1 MRVRCAVGVLALLL
15 AAGEPPAELP
25 ASAVKKLNDSL
36 RAARPHPTHVWRDT
50 PPANPDGTINAY
62 VEIPRGERRK
72 WEFDMAANASAVDR
86 VIPEGVGG
94 YPVNY
99 GFVPQTVSYDGD
111 PFDALV
117 LGPPL
122 ANGTTVRGVPVA
134 LMQMRDEGIMDAKV
148 VLSPVDGSGGARQS
162 LSVDERQAIAEYFSR
177 YKRHQPGAVTSVPGW
192 GTAGEGRTLVARTH
206 AFFRQCRTSAGI
218 CRAGE

>member
-1 MRVRCAVGVLALLL
+1 MRVLPALVLLALLA

-25 ASAVKKLNDSL
+25 ERAVKKLEASL
-36 RAARPHPTHVWRDT
+36 RAARPHATHVWRDT
-50 PPANPDGTINAY
+50 APINADGTITAY

-72 WEFDMAANASAVDR
+72 WEFDMAANAGAVDR
-86 VIPEGVGG
+86 VIPEEIGG

-122 ANGTTVRGVPVA
+122 ANGTILQGVPVA
-134 LMQMRDEGIMDAKV
+134 LMQMRDEGVVDSKV
-148 VLSPVDGSGGARQS
+148 VLSPVGDGGRARHP
-162 LSVDERQAIAEYFSR
+162 LSVDQQQAMAEYFSR
-177 YKRHQPGAVTSVPGW
+177 YKRHEPGAVTSVPGW
-192 GTAGEGRTLVARTH
+192 GDAHDGRDLVARTH
-206 AFFRQCRTSAGI
+206 EFFRRCPGRRGPCRVT
-218 CRAGE
+218 E